1 MNPYDLL
8 GVAPDAD
15 DKAVR
20 DAYLKAVKRFPPEH
34 CPEQFSAVN
43 EAYQTIKDEES
54 RLRHILFN
62 TRSTVTSPMDAV
74 RQHFSIGHRRVPP
87 DHQTLM
93 HTLQRYAAR

>member
-1 MNPYDLL
+1 L

-15 DKAVR
+15 DKAIR
-20 DAYLKAVKRFPPEH
+20 DAYLEAVRCFPPEH

-62 TRSTVTSPMDAV
+62 TKSTVDSPLDAV
-74 RQHFSIGHRRVPP
+74 RQHFSRRRRRVPP
-87 DHQTLM
+87 DYKTLM
-93 HTLQRYAAR
+93 HTFKKYAAR